1 MFKKINLMIIL
12 LVFIMLI
19 PVCFAN
25 DLQSDAIAANDT
37 SDANVQINE
46 YYFDSNATEE
56 GNGTLDSPFK
66 YLTEARVKENYV
78 LHFANGEYSFTSSKI
93 RNNVSFIGSDVS
105 QTHIVCKGSVNCGSN
120 LIFKNITFSNAQFSV
135 ADVINASNVVFKN
148 SVAKSV
154 GSYGNSYGG
163 AIYSSKSSDAIYL
176 NNCTFIDNFAQYG
189 GAIYMNG
196 GFLDIE
202 NTLFINNLAYNY
214 GGAIAGESNSRI
226 KIRNSTFIKSRSS
239 NDAGGAI
246 YLNSASFEAN
256 MLNIANSSATFGGAL
271 ALLKTN
277 SNLENIYLFNNSARY
292 DGGAIYQV
300 LGNMA
305 VNNASFNNNSAVNG
319 AGLYVGRCGNVSVAN
334 TTFENNNASG
344 RAILYSILNNAL
356 FLSAVDYKN
365 NHALNNNDFYNSS
378 TLDLFVSN
386 GNYTLFLH
394 NSSYTGQFPS
404 QFLLNNLNV
413 KDQQDGGNC
422 WAFATLA
429 SLESCIL
436 NANGGNYD
444 FSEENMKN
452 LMALYSDFG
461 WDMNTNDGGYV
472 DMGVG
477 YLASWLGPVLA
488 VNDSYDGQSTLSPIL
503 NSITHV
509 QNIIYL
515 KRNNFTDNDA
525 VKKAIMDYG
534 GLYSPIYMTPKYDS
548 TTKQY
553 VQYCGSGQASNHAIC
568 IVGWDD
574 DFKVSGAPDKGAW
587 ICKNSWSNTWGN
599 KGYFYVS
606 YYDTTCLRV
615 GVFDAGFTFLFNDTL
630 KFDKNYQY
638 DISGKTDYFYIATNT
653 VWYKNRFV
661 STGDE
666 YLAAVSTYF
675 CSDTDWTLSIYVNDN
690 LVSTQ
695 EGFSTPGYRTIELND
710 LIAIHEGDVFEAVFK
725 MVVNGDV
732 GVPISEAV
740 SLVSKVYY
748 ENISFV
754 SIDGNKWFDF
764 YDLAGD
770 YPGHYYNSQVA
781 CIKAF
786 TILDKVNTTLTFK
799 IAVDE
804 FGELNITAKVL
815 NQYGRIVHG
824 GKVVF
829 NINGINHIVD
839 VDDGI
844 AKLTKSLDIGLNN
857 ISLQYNG
864 VGFIS
869 SSNSISVLL
878 SKCMVNMDWN
888 ISTVLDSAEI
898 QINFSRPIN
907 ETVVITVSGS
917 QHVIKSKNG
926 TVTLKVENLS
936 VGLND
941 IKVELQ
947 SDVYDASDIISNFTI
962 NQLKTNIELINSQVI
977 FGSGNSF
984 RFRLMDEN
992 SQMLANKTIR
1002 YILNNKTYLT
1012 TTDENG
1018 LIDIDSDLAVGNYSL
1033 IVEFDTTKMYLNST
1047 AICNVTVMSSIELSD
1062 IDVFTYN
1069 STFKAYFLDKLG
1081 NNLSGVADII
1091 IDGVRHEVLVCDGVG
1106 CVDVFLNPGSY
1117 LVEVCNLET
1126 GEVKNQTVSV
1136 LERILENE
1144 DLTVH
1149 YGSPMVYKVRVL
1161 GDNGENASDVSVVF
1175 YIGGETYVNLT
1186 DSEGYAYVDLNLQPG
1201 VYEISSE
1208 YMGYSV
1214 RNTLTVK
1221 STVELSDIDV
1231 FTYNSTFKAYFLDK
1245 LGNNLSGVADIV
1257 IGGVRHEV
1265 LVCEGVGCVDVFL
1278 NPGSYLVEV
1287 CNLETGEVKNQTV
1300 SVLERILEN
1309 EDLTVY
1315 YGSPVVYKVR
1325 VLDDHGDNAL
1335 KVPVA
1340 FKIGGETY
1348 VSLTDDEGYV
1358 SLALNLPLGVY
1369 EISSEYMGYSVRNTL
1384 TVKSTVELSDIDV
1397 FTYNSTF
1404 SARFLDNSGNSL
1416 SGVADIVIDGVKYEV
1431 LVCDGVGCVDVFLNP
1446 GSYLVDVSNPV
1457 TGEVKNQTVSV
1468 FERILE
1474 NKDLIVYYGSPV
1486 VYKVRVLGDHGENA
1500 ANVPVV
1506 FDIGGQTY
1514 VSLTD
1519 DEGHASI
1526 ALNLPLGVHEIACAY
1541 KGYSVRNNLTVR
1553 SSIELSDIDV
1563 FTYGSTFKAR
1573 FLDKSGNNLSG
1584 KVLIRL
1590 GGNYYDVLVSDGI
1603 GRADVLLN
1611 PGSYLVQVSN
1621 LETGE
1626 VKNQTIKVAS
1636 RLTAA
1641 GFTMYFGADKYYKVR
1656 AYDDHGNVARNVK
1669 VTIIF
1674 NGKTYYR
1681 NTDSNGYASLK
1692 ISANPK
1698 TYTVSAMYK
1707 GFKVSNKI
1715 TIKPTLITKDMA
1727 VKKGKILKFNVK
1739 LLNSNGKILKNKK
1752 ITVKFKGKTYN
1763 VKTNAKGIAAFKIK
1777 VNSKIGK
1784 FTITTSYGSMKNT
1797 NNITVKK

>member
-1 MFKKINLMIIL
+1 MLKKINLMMIIL
-12 LVFIMLI
+12 VVFIALI
-19 PVCFAN
+19 PVCFAS
-25 DLQSDAIAANDT
+25 DLQGDAIAANDT
-37 SDANVQINE
+37 SYNNVQINE

-66 YLTEARVKENYV
+66 YLTEDRVKENYV

-93 RNNVSFIGSDVS
+93 RNNVSFIGSGVG
-105 QTHIVCKGSVNCGSN
+105 QTHIICKGSVNCGLG

-135 ADVINASNVVFKN
+135 ADVLNASNVVFKN

-163 AIYSSKSSDAIYL
+163 AIYSSKSSDAVYL

-256 MLNIANSSATFGGAL
+256 MLNIANSRATFGGAL

-277 SNLENIYLFNNSARY
+277 SNLVNICLFNNTAQY

-344 RAILYSILNNAL
+344 RAIFYSILNNAL

-394 NSSYTGQFPS
+394 NSSYTGQLPS

-461 WDMNTNDGGYV
+461 WNMNTNDGGYV

-477 YLASWLGPVLA
+477 YLVSWLGPVLA

-509 QNIIYL
+509 QNIIYF
-515 KRNNFTDNDA
+515 KRDNFTDNDA
-525 VKKAIMDYG
+525 VKRAIMDYG
-534 GLYSPIYMTPKYDS
+534 GLYSPIYMTPKYDY

-574 DFKVSGAPDKGAW
+574 EFMVSGAPGKGAW

-615 GVFDAGFTFLFNDTL
+615 GVFDAGFTILFNDTL

-638 DISGKTDYFYIATNT
+638 DISGKTDYFYIANSS

-675 CSDTDWTLSIYVNDN
+675 CSDTDWTLSIYVNDT

-710 LIAIHEGDVFEAVFK
+710 LVAISEGDVFDVVFK
-725 MVVNGDV
+725 IVVNGHV

-740 SLVSKVYY
+740 SLVSKVYH

-754 SIDGNKWFDF
+754 SLDGNKWFDF
-764 YDLAGD
+764 YDLAGE

-799 IAVDE
+799 IAGDE

-824 GKVVF
+824 GKLIF
-829 NINGINHIVD
+829 NINGIDYVVD
-839 VDDGI
+839 VDDGV
-844 AKLTKSLDIGLNN
+844 AKLTKYLDIGLNN
-857 ISLQYNG
+857 ISLQYEG

-869 SSNSISVLL
+869 SSNSISVML

-917 QHVIKSKNG
+917 QYVLKSKNG

-941 IKVELQ
+941 IEVKLQ
-947 SDVYDASDIISNFTI
+947 SDVFYASDIISNFTI
-962 NQLKTNIELINSQVI
+962 NQLKTNIELISSQAI
-977 FGSGNSF
+977 FGSGNPF
-984 RFRLMDEN
+984 RFGLMDEN
-992 SQMLANKTIR
+992 SQMLSNKTIS
-1002 YILNNKTYLT
+1002 YILNNKTYVT

-1018 LIDIDSDLAVGNYSL
+1018 IINIDSDLAVGNYSL
-1033 IVEFDTTKMYLNST
+1033 IMEFAETKMYLNST
-1047 AICNVTVMSSIELSD
+1047 AACNVTVISSIGLSD

-1069 STFKAYFLDKLG
+1069 STFSAYFLDKSG
-1081 NNLSGVADII
+1081 NNLSGVVDIVI
-1091 IDGVRHEVLVCDGVG
+1091 GGIRHEVLVRDGVG

-1117 LVEVCNLET
+1117 LVEVCNLDT

-1136 LERILENE
+1136 LERISGNE
-1144 DLTVH
+1144 DLTGY
-1149 YGSPMVYKVRVL
+1149 YGSPLVYKVRVL
-1161 GDNGENASDVSVVF
+1161 DDHGDIALKVPVTFE
-1175 YIGGETYVNLT
+1175 IGGKTYVNLT
-1186 DSEGYAYVDLNLQPG
+1186 DDEGYASLALNLPLG

-1208 YMGYSV
+1208 YRGYSV
-1214 RNTLTVK
+1214 RNALTVE

-1231 FTYNSTFKAYFLDK
+1231 FTYNSTFSAYFLDK
-1245 LGNNLSGVADIV
+1245 SGNNLSGVVDIV
-1257 IGGVRHEV
+1257 IGGIRHEV
-1265 LVCEGVGCVDVFL
+1265 LVRDGVGCVDVFL

-1287 CNLETGEVKNQTV
+1287 CNLDTGEVKNQTV
-1300 SVLERILEN
+1300 SVLERISGN
-1309 EDLTVY
+1309 EDLTGY
-1315 YGSPVVYKVR
+1315 YGSPLVYKVR
-1325 VLDDHGDNAL
+1325 VLDDHGDIAL
-1335 KVPVA
+1335 KVPVT
-1340 FKIGGETY
+1340 FEIGGKTY
-1348 VSLTDDEGYV
+1348 VNLTDDEGYA

-1369 EISSEYMGYSVRNTL
+1369 EISSEYR
-1384 TVKSTVELSDIDV
+1384 
-1397 FTYNSTF
+1397 
-1404 SARFLDNSGNSL
+1404 
-1416 SGVADIVIDGVKYEV
+1416 
-1431 LVCDGVGCVDVFLNP
+1431 
-1446 GSYLVDVSNPV
+1446 
-1457 TGEVKNQTVSV
+1457 
-1468 FERILE
+1468 
-1474 NKDLIVYYGSPV
+1474 
-1486 VYKVRVLGDHGENA
+1486 
-1500 ANVPVV
+1500 
-1506 FDIGGQTY
+1506 
-1514 VSLTD
+1514 
-1519 DEGHASI
+1519 
-1526 ALNLPLGVHEIACAY
+1526 
-1541 KGYSVRNNLTVR
+1541 GYSVRNNLTVR
-1553 SSIELSDIDV
+1553 SSIELSGIDV
-1563 FTYGSTFKAR
+1563 FTYGSTFKAH

-1584 KVLIRL
+1584 KALIRI
-1590 GGNYYDVLVSDGI
+1590 GDNYYDVLVSDGI
-1603 GRADVLLN
+1603 GRVNVLLN

-1626 VKNQTIKVAS
+1626 IKKQTIKIES

-1641 GFTMYFGADKYYKVR
+1641 GFTMYYGAGKYYKVR
-1656 AYDDHGNVARNVK
+1656 AYDDYGNDAKGVK
-1669 VTIIF
+1669 VTIKF

-1692 ISANPK
+1692 ISASPK
-1698 TYTVSAMYK
+1698 TYTVSAIYK

-1715 TIKPTLITKDMA
+1715 TIKPTLITKDMS
-1727 VKKGKILKFNVK
+1727 VKKGKVLKFNVK
-1739 LLNSNGKILKNKK
+1739 LLNSKGKILKNKK

-1763 VKTNAKGIAAFKIK
+1763 VKTSAKGIAAFKIK

-1797 NNITVKK
+1797 NKITVKK